1 MTTIYGLQ
9 FVDVKAQQDF
19 IRALTRFMRQQP
31 RAIPNYRLPA
41 SQGPQESHGR
51 DKGLNPYDNPPI
63 TDWKEKTT
71 E

>member
-1 MTTIYGLQ
+1 MQ

-19 IRALTRFMRQQP
+19 IRALTRFMRQEP
-31 RAIPNYRLPA
+31 KPIPIYRLPA
-41 SQGPQESHGR
+41 SQGPQETHGR

-63 TDWKEKTT
+63 TDWKEKPT